1 MSDADNGAVKHD
13 DFGDGDDT
21 PELGQESTLALVAQF
36 AAMLLAGIVVGAV
49 AVGVL

>member
-1 MSDADNGAVKHD
+1 MNDVDNCAAKH
-13 DFGDGDDT
+13 GGDT